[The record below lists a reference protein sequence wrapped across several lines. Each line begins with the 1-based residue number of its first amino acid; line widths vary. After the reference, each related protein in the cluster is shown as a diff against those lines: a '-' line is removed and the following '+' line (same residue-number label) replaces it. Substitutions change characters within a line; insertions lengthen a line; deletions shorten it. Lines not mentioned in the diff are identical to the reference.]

1 MIMKKIGLLLLLF
14 SLSELSFGQNIAITD
29 DDAYTANSS
38 AMLDVKSLSKGLL
51 IPRLTTAQRNGIA
64 TPATGL
70 LVFDTSLNGFYYF
83 NGATWI
89 NISSGSSSGLLWSYN
104 SPSIYTTSLS
114 DYVGIGT
121 TMPLHKLHVA
131 DNVSI
136 TDGTDGSFIDLQNSN
151 TTLGVMSG
159 FRFLNGTSVSRFKGG
174 IFYKGSGTWGR
185 GDLILA
191 NNSTA
196 AAGNV
201 TTSDA
206 RLTIKNTGGIEV
218 KGTAGAA
225 ANASLFHVLNATG
238 DTIFAVY
245 DGGVR
250 INVYDDP
257 VVKATG
263 SKGGFAVGGFSPA
276 KGTTTNDYLRITP
289 DSVRI
294 YVEDNPAAKGS
305 GSKGGFAVGG
315 FSPAKLGLTNEYLRV
330 TSDTTR
336 IYTLD
341 TIAGFG
347 IKNIESTTS
356 GNYLR
361 LSPKNYFIGHNAG
374 KSVTTGTY
382 NTMIGYTAGSSLTT
396 GFYNTYLGYQS
407 AYSDVQGVNNVFIG
421 YRTGYK
427 NKGSKYGGAVW
438 LGSDNTFIG
447 TNAGYNN
454 NEGYANTFIG
464 YNAGYS
470 NTGYK
475 DPVFFRGTGSSNI
488 FIGDNSG
495 YKNTIGNSNLF
506 IGTRSGYKN
515 EDGNYNIF
523 TGEYAGNNH
532 RTGNYNVFIG
542 SFAGYQDTS
551 GVENVYIGRNAG
563 EKNHGSN
570 NIFIGRYAG
579 GNETNTSYKL
589 FIDNTSASSTTA
601 FIYGDLT
608 PYSRFMR
615 MNQKVGINTD
625 PAYQF
630 HVVDNTTSS
639 NTAAI
644 YASKEATEGYGIG
657 LEAHGNYKGVRGY
670 VSTTTT
676 SATYGGEFRN
686 YNYGSGNSYGV
697 YGYAYSGSGTAYAG
711 YFAGNV
717 NVTGTLSKG
726 GGSFKIDHPLDPE
739 NKYLYHS
746 FVESPDMKNIYDGV
760 VALDANGEAIIT
772 LPNWFDA
779 LNRDFRYQLTAIG
792 GAAPNIYVSQE
803 VNNNQFKISGGSPGL
818 KISWMVTGIRKDP
831 FAEQNRIPVEV
842 EKAPEEKGLYLYPS
856 SYGKT
861 QDKAIDKNINE

>member
-1 MIMKKIGLLLLLF
+1 MKKIIYFLIAF
-14 SLSELSFGQNIAITD
+14 CVLSVNELISQNIAITD
-29 DDAYTANSS
+29 DDAYTASSS
-38 AMLDVKSLSKGLL
+38 AMLDVKSLSKGFLT
-51 IPRLTTAQRNGIA
+51 PRLTTAQRNAIL

-70 LVFDTSLNGFYYF
+70 LVFDTSLNGFYYY
-83 NGATWI
+83 NGTAWI
-89 NISSGSSSGLLWSYN
+89 NLSSGSSSGLLWSYN
-104 SPSIYTTSLS
+104 SPYVYLS
-114 DYVGIGT
+114 GSSDKVGIGT
-121 TMPLHKLHVA
+121 SVPLHKLHVS
-131 DNVSI
+131 DVVII
-136 TDGTDGSFIDLQNSN
+136 TDGTDGSFIDIQNAN
-151 TTLGVMSG
+151 ATSG
-159 FRFLNGTSVSRFKGG
+159 IQSGIRFFNGTSTSRIKGG
-174 IFYKGSGTWGR
+174 IFYKDALSFGR

-191 NNSTA
+191 NNSIA
-196 AAGNV
+196 ANGNV
-201 TTSDA
+201 STADA

-218 KGTAGAA
+218 KGTSGASPS
-225 ANASLFHVLNATG
+225 ASLFHVLNATG

-257 VVKATG
+257 LVKATS
-263 SKGGFAVGGFSPA
+263 SKGGFAVGGFSPS
-276 KGTTTNDYLRITP
+276 KGATTNDYLTITP

-294 YVEDNPAAKGS
+294 YVEDNPAAKATS
-305 GSKGGFAVGG
+305 SKGGFAVGG
-315 FSPAKLGLTNEYLRV
+315 FSPSKVGLTNEYLRV

-336 IYTLD
+336 IYTMD
-341 TIAGFG
+341 TVAGFG
-347 IKNIESTTS
+347 IKNLEASSS

-374 KSVTTGTY
+374 KSVTTGIY
-382 NTMIGYTAGSSLTT
+382 NTMIGYTAGTNLTT

-407 AYSDVQGVNNVFIG
+407 AYTDNQGVNNVFIG
-421 YRTGYK
+421 YKTGYK
-427 NKGSKYGGAVW
+427 NKGWKYGGVVW

-475 DPVFFRGTGSSNI
+475 DPNFFRGSGASNI

-495 YKNTIGNSNLF
+495 YRNTIGNSNLF

-515 EDGNYNIF
+515 EDGNYNLAL
-523 TGEYAGNNH
+523 GEYAGQNH
-532 RTGNYNVFIG
+532 RTGDYNVFIG
-542 SFAGYQDTS
+542 SFAGNKDTS

-563 EKNHGSN
+563 EKNHGNN

-589 FIDNTSASSTTA
+589 FIDNTTANSTTA

-615 MNQKVGINTD
+615 MNQKVGINTN
-625 PAYQF
+625 PTYQL

-657 LEAHGNYKGVRGY
+657 VEGHGNYKGVRGY
-670 VSTTTT
+670 ATTTYT
-676 SATYGGEFRN
+676 SATYGGEFRS
-686 YNYGSGNSYGV
+686 YNYGSGNSYGI
-697 YGYAYSGSGTAYAG
+697 YGYAYSGTGTAYAG
-711 YFAGNV
+711 YFLGNV
-717 NVTGTLSKG
+717 SVTGTLSKG

-760 VALDANGEAIIT
+760 VVLDANGEAT
-772 LPNWFDA
+772 VTMPDWFDA
-779 LNRDFRYQLTAIG
+779 LNNEFRYQLTAIG
-792 GAAPNIYVSQE
+792 GSAPNIYISQE
-803 VNNNQFKISGGSPGL
+803 IANNQFKIAGGTAGL
-818 KISWMVTGIRKDP
+818 KISWMLTGIRKDP
-831 FAEQNRIPVEV
+831 FANQNRIPVEV
-842 EKAPEEKGLYLYPS
+842 EKSQEEKGLYLYPDA
-856 SYGKT
+856 YGKG
-861 QDKAIDKNINE
+861 QEKAIDKNINE